1 MTYGNQP
8 QRSGINF
15 RIIIAILIAIGGI
28 ISYVSKRSVN
38 PVTGETQYVSM
49 SPQQEIALG
58 LQSAPQ
64 MASQMGGDTPMND
77 PRAAF
82 VSEVGQNVVQHS
94 DAGSPKSPY
103 AGNFQFHLLND
114 EQTINAFALPGGQI
128 FITLGLYE
136 KLQNEAQLAGV
147 LGHETGHV
155 INRHAA
161 QHMAKSQ
168 LGGIVATAVGV
179 GASGPDRNG
188 NSHGYS
194 AAIIAQV
201 VNNMAQLRFSRSD
214 ESEADAYGLR
224 YMSQAGYDPQEMLGV
239 MQILKQA
246 SAGGRQPEF
255 LQTHPLP
262 ETRLTEIG
270 AKLKEMFPDGIP
282 NNLTKGRALP

>member
-1 MTYGNQP
+1 MTYGYQP
-8 QRSGINF
+8 RRPGINF
-15 RIIIAILIAIGGI
+15 RVILAILIGVGGLI
-28 ISYVSKRSVN
+28 AYVSKRSVN

-64 MASQMGGDTPMND
+64 MASQMGGDTPLSD
-77 PRAAF
+77 PRAEF
-82 VSEVGQNVVQHS
+82 VSEVGQHIVHDS
-94 DAGSPKSPY
+94 DAGKPQSPY
-103 AGNFQFHLLND
+103 ADNFQFHLLND

-168 LGGIVATAVGV
+168 LGGMLAAAVGV
-179 GASGPDRNG
+179 GASGADQNG
-188 NSHGYS
+188 RSHGYS

-201 VNNMAQLRFSRSD
+201 VNNMAQLKFSRKD
-214 ESEADAYGLR
+214 ETEADTYGLK
-224 YMSQAGYDPQEMLGV
+224 YMAQAGYDPQEMLGV
-239 MQILKQA
+239 MEILKQA

-262 ETRLTEIG
+262 ETRLTEIA
-270 AKLKEMFPDGIP
+270 AKLKEMYPNGIP
-282 NNLTKGRALP
+282 SNLTKGRPLP